1 MRILFLTQY
10 FPPETGAP
18 QNRLLGL
25 AQQLEQN
32 GINVVVLTA
41 MPNYPAMK
49 IYDGYKGKFF
59 VKEQVDSI
67 LVFRSW
73 IYVSKKRTVWKRL
86 LNYFSF
92 VITSFII
99 SFRIKG
105 KFDFVFCESPP
116 LFLGITGWLVSRL
129 KGAKFIFNVSDLW
142 PESAEK
148 LGIISNRFFL
158 NMAARLEM
166 FLYRKSFLITGQTQ
180 GIVENIS
187 LRLPLKKVHW
197 LPNGIDDEQFQNAN
211 YPTLR
216 NELGFS
222 DNDFIVVYAGIIGHA
237 QGLEVILQAAA
248 HLSAYGNVKFLIV
261 GDGPEKDSLREQKNN
276 AGLKNVFFHDA
287 VPKNKSIRII
297 NSCNVSVIPLKKLD
311 LFKGAIPSKIF
322 ECLALEKPVL
332 LGVDGEAK
340 TLFMDE
346 AQAGIYFEPENAS
359 QLAEGILTLMNSPE
373 RCKELGAN
381 GRNYVMNKFSRKKI
395 ALDFLEQ
402 LHTNKHT
409 G

>member
-1 MRILFLTQY
+1 MRILFITQY

-25 AQQLEQN
+25 ARQLKAN
-32 GINVVVLTA
+32 GVEVAVLTA

-49 IYDGYKGKFF
+49 IQDGYKGKFF
-59 VKEQVDSI
+59 VKEEIDSI

-73 IYVSKKRTVWKRL
+73 IYVSTKRTILKRL

-116 LFLGITGWLVSRL
+116 LFLGISGWLISRL
-129 KGAKFIFNVSDLW
+129 KSAKFIFNVSDLW

-148 LGIISNRFFL
+148 LGLITNRFFL
-158 NMAARLEM
+158 DMAERLEM
-166 FLYRKSFLITGQTQ
+166 FLYRKSYLVTGQTQ
-180 GIVENIS
+180 GIVKNIS
-187 LRLPLKKVHW
+187 SRFPAKKVHW
-197 LPNGIDDEQFQNAN
+197 LPNGIDVEQFQNIN
-211 YPTLR
+211 HPSLR

-222 DNDFIVVYAGIIGHA
+222 ADDFVVVYAGIIGHA
-237 QGLEVILQAAA
+237 QGLEVILNAAER
-248 HLSAYGNVKFLIV
+248 LSGYPNIKFLML
-261 GDGPEKDSLREQKNN
+261 GEGPEKDNLERQKNSK
-276 AGLKNVFFHDA
+276 GLKSVFFYPGVSKD
-287 VPKNKSIRII
+287 KSIGII
-297 NSCNVSVIPLKKLD
+297 ASCDASVIPLKKLD

-322 ECLALEKPVL
+322 ECLALEKPML

-340 TLFMDE
+340 ELFIDE
-346 AQAGIYFEPENAS
+346 AKAGIYYEPENGE
-359 QLAEGILTLMNSPE
+359 QLADGILALINSPV

-381 GRNYVMNKFSRKKI
+381 GRKYVMNKFSRKKI
-395 ALDFLEQ
+395 TAGFLQQ
-402 LHTNKHT
+402 LQVAGSK
-409 G
+409 